1 MLLEFLIPAFLIGLG
16 GSLHCIGMCGPLMF
30 SSLISARNGNF
41 AFKDWILYQTGRIS
55 IYTIWGIAFGA
66 IGSSV
71 KWFGLQ
77 QDISLSLG
85 IAVLTVLLVTK
96 AFPQVEQKI
105 SRLLLTHFW
114 KTSISTFLQKRN
126 NGSNFFK
133 GMLNGILPC
142 GLVYVALAGATAV
155 QDPLRGGLFML
166 VFGVGTL
173 PLLSALLF
181 FSSSLQMNMRRKMT
195 QWYPA
200 LIGLM
205 AIMLIIRGLNMGNFF
220 SPAVLPGADTVVHCA
235 SK

>member
-30 SSLISARNGNF
+30 SSLISGKNGNF

-55 IYTIWGIAFGA
+55 IYTIWGITFGA

-85 IAVLTVLLVTK
+85 IAILTVLLVTK
-96 AFPQVEQKI
+96 VFPQVEQKI
-105 SRLLLTHFW
+105 SRLLLTQFW

-155 QDPLRGGLFML
+155 QNPLSGGLFML

-181 FSSSLQMNMRRKMT
+181 FSTSLQMNLRRNMT